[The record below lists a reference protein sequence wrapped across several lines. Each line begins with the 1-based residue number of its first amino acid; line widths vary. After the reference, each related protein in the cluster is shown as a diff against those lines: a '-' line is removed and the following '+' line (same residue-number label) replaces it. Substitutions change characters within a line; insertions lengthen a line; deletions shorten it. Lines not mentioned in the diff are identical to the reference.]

1 MVSEV
6 YQHQWTFKP
15 VKQDDLQ
22 SLHLCFI
29 WSSGPREFPTKQ
41 HPTSN
46 RQVEVSWSRVPF
58 GNVPGYQF
66 VSWCV
71 PGTLKKHHA
80 QCILSL
86 YRIFYV
92 SFCSQTWRC
101 IHIHLHL
108 FALSNFEEG
117 IWRFHLIPF
126 FCFGILEPSEPL
138 FLQVIWVASWHLVAI
153 ASAYS
158 CALTA
163 VMVGNIAFAC
173 SL

>member
-6 YQHQWTFKP
+6 YEHQWTFIP

-29 WSSGPREFPTKQ
+29 WSSRPREFPTKQ

-86 YRIFYV
+86 YRNFYV
-92 SFCSQTWRC
+92 GFCSQTRRC

-108 FALSNFEEG
+108 FALLNFEEG
-117 IWRFHLIPF
+117 IWRFHFDTF
-126 FCFGILEPSEPL
+126 FL
-138 FLQVIWVASWHLVAI
+138 FWHLRTIRTFV
-153 ASAYS
+153 SAGYLGSQLAPGSYS
-158 CALTA
+158 ISVL
-163 VMVGNIAFAC
+163 VRFDC
-173 SL
+173 SDGRQHSICM

>member
-6 YQHQWTFKP
+6 YEHQWTFIP

-29 WSSGPREFPTKQ
+29 WSSRPREFPTKQ
-41 HPTSN
+41 HLTSN

-71 PGTLKKHHA
+71 PGTLKQHHA

-86 YRIFYV
+86 YRNFYV
-92 SFCSQTWRC
+92 GFCSQTWRC
-101 IHIHLHL
+101 THTYICIYLHYQIL
-108 FALSNFEEG
+108 KRAFEDF
-117 IWRFHLIPF
+117 IWY
-126 FCFGILEPSEPL
+126 L
-138 FLQVIWVASWHLVAI
+138 FLFWHLRTIRTFV
-153 ASAYS
+153 SAGYLGSQLAPGSYS
-158 CALTA
+158 ISVL
-163 VMVGNIAFAC
+163 VRFDC
-173 SL
+173 SDGRQHSICM